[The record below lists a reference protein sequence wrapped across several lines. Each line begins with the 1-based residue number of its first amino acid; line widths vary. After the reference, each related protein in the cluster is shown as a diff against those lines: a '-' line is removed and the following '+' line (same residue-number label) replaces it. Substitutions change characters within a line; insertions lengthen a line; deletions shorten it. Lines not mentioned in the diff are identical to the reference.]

1 MNPEMREPEHHEYR
15 VMNARR
21 RILLAAVAIATA
33 ATLVLTLVGR
43 PGAADTPR
51 PQVPECS
58 ASQTLNQPR
67 DCVGGKAEVIYV
79 PTAPAPTASAAASR

>member
-1 MNPEMREPEHHEYR
+1 MREPEHHEYR

-21 RILLAAVAIATA
+21 RILLAAVAVATA

-79 PTAPAPTASAAASR
+79 PVMPAPAQAASTAASR

>member
-1 MNPEMREPEHHEYR
+1 MREPEHHEYR

-21 RILLAAVAIATA
+21 RILLAAVAVATA

-58 ASQTLNQPR
+58 ASQAR
-67 DCVGGKAEVIYV
+67 DCVGGMAGVIYV
-79 PTAPAPTASAAASR
+79 PAASAPVASAAASR

>member
-1 MNPEMREPEHHEYR
+1 MREPEHHDYR

-21 RILLAAVAIATA
+21 RLLIVLLAVATA
-33 ATLVLTLVGR
+33 AAIVLTLVGP
-43 PGAADTPR
+43 PGAANTPR

-67 DCVGGKAEVIYV
+67 DCVGGKADVIFV
-79 PTAPAPTASAAASR
+79 PLPGAASAAGVAPR